1 MFDLA
6 RAVARIRAFAVV
18 LALSAF
24 AGLACAAEPIRVVY
38 HLSEGLSQAQRAVV
52 NIRNHLN
59 AEPATKIVVVAHDK
73 GVDFLIEGAKNE
85 RGQDFA
91 AAIGDL
97 AGRGVEFRVCN
108 NTLVGYK
115 IPKEQVAMEATIVES
130 GVAEIA
136 RLQAKEGYAY
146 LRP

>member
-1 MFDLA
+1 MFDPA
-6 RAVARIRAFAVV
+6 HVGARIRAFAAVV
-18 LALSAF
+18 GLAVF
-24 AGLACAAEPIRVVY
+24 AGLASAAEPIRVVY
-38 HLSEGLSQAQRAVV
+38 HLNEGLSQAQRAVV
-52 NIRNHLN
+52 NIRNHLD

-73 GVDFLIEGAKNE
+73 GVDFLLEGAKND

-108 NTLVGYK
+108 NTLVGYG
-115 IPKEQVAMEATIVES
+115 IPKEQVAMEATIVQS

-136 RLQAKEGYAY
+136 RLQAKERYAY